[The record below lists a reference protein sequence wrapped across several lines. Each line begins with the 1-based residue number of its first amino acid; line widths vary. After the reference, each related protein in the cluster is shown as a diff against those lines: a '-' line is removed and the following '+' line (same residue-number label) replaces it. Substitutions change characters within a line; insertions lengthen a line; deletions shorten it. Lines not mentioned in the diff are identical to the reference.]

1 MRCFSALNTQ
11 NLDAIEGMDIFMDM
25 LTVIRQNRMK
35 LDGEFATLLTN
46 MIVLE
51 AIAKDIDP

>member
-25 LTVIRQNRMK
+25 LTIIRQNRMK
-35 LDGEFATLLTN
+35 LDG
-46 MIVLE
+46 
-51 AIAKDIDP
+51 